1 MRKVYCCLAVLALL
15 LFGLGSSLAQGKFT
29 GRVAVEWITGQSPE
43 RDMRLL
49 EPFAFTDPSGKLWAV
64 PAGVVIDGASIPKA
78 FWTLVGS
85 PYVGNYRRASV
96 VHDYFCDQKTDSWK
110 DVHRMFYYAMVAGGV
125 VELEAKVL
133 YAAVYAGGPRW
144 KTVVTKNL
152 EGRDEIFVIP
162 QRASISNEF
171 QEKTNSWIKSENPT
185 IEMIDGWLDSE
196 VTIH

>member
-1 MRKVYCCLAVLALL
+1 
-15 LFGLGSSLAQGKFT
+15 
-29 GRVAVEWITGQSPE
+29 
-43 RDMRLL
+43 
-49 EPFAFTDPSGKLWAV
+49 
-64 PAGVVIDGASIPKA
+64 
-78 FWTLVGS
+78 
-85 PYVGNYRRASV
+85 
-96 VHDYFCDQKTDSWK
+96 
-110 DVHRMFYYAMVAGGV
+110 MFYYAMVAGGV